1 MRLPCRAFVTTLAAG
16 MLVACSETTS
26 PDARRIDALPRPL
39 SAAEQKVVSAGNEF
53 SFALFRQASAGEPA
67 KNVFISPLSASMAL
81 GMTMNGAAGTTFDAM
96 RGTLGF
102 ADASQEEI
110 NQGYRSLIDLLRGLD
125 PATEFRIANSIW
137 YRSGYAFEQPFFDAT
152 RTFFDAEVQGLNF
165 GDPASLG
172 TINAWVDRAT
182 NGKITSIID
191 VIAPDHVM
199 FLINAI
205 YFNGTWEH
213 RFDRSQTRDAQF
225 HAADGSLGSIQL
237 MYRNGA
243 LRYTATPD
251 YQAADLLYG
260 NSAFAMTVLLPT
272 PGTDINALVASL
284 TEQKWTELT
293 SAFSEH
299 EMELYLPKFTLEYER
314 RLNDDLDA
322 LGMGIAFAPGVADF
336 TRMAAAGGLYIDYV
350 KQKTF
355 VDVHEDGTEAAAVT
369 AVAIREASAPPAM
382 RVDRPFIFAIRERF
396 SGTILFIGKV
406 VRLPPPSN

>member
-1 MRLPCRAFVTTLAAG
+1 MRLTCRVLVVVSAASFVA
-16 MLVACSETTS
+16 ACSETTS
-26 PDARRIDALPRPL
+26 PGPRRIDALPRPL

-53 SFALFRQASAGEPA
+53 SFALFRQASAKEPG

-96 RGTLGF
+96 RGALGF
-102 ADASQEEI
+102 AQASQAEI

-125 PATEFRIANSIW
+125 PETELRIANSIW
-137 YRSGYAFEQPFFDAT
+137 YKDGYAFEPSFFDAT
-152 RTFFDAEVQGLNF
+152 RTFFDAEVQGLDF

-172 TINAWVDRAT
+172 TINSWVDQAT
-182 NGKITSIID
+182 NGKIKSILD

-205 YFNGTWEH
+205 YFNGRWEH
-213 RFDRSQTRDAQF
+213 RFDRSQTRDAEF
-225 HAADGSLGSIQL
+225 HAADGSVGSIQL
-237 MYRNGA
+237 MYRNGE
-243 LRYTATPD
+243 LRYAETPE

-260 NSAFAMTVLLPT
+260 NSAFAMTVLLPR

-284 TEQKWTELT
+284 TEEQWTTLT
-293 SAFSEH
+293 SRFSEQ
-299 EMELYLPKFTLEYER
+299 EMELFLPKFTLEYER
-314 RLNDDLDA
+314 RLNEDLEA
-322 LGMGIAFAPGVADF
+322 LGMGIAFVPDLADF

-369 AVAIREASAPPAM
+369 AVAIRETSAPPAM
-382 RVDRPFIFAIRERF
+382 RVDRPFIFTIRERF
-396 SGTILFIGKV
+396 SGTILFIGKIM
-406 VRLPPPSN
+406 RLPPPAN